1 MEGKNIKNKILENI
15 YLSQEEKIDELIKNT
30 NAIVKNKLNKID
42 KEKVL
47 EKYNIKEVKDLIE
60 KIEENN
66 NMKTSYII
74 KEIYKQGF
82 ADGVNLLRECIDK

>member
-30 NAIVKNKLNKID
+30 NAIVKNKLNKI
-42 KEKVL
+42 E
-47 EKYNIKEVKDLIE
+47 
-60 KIEENN
+60 
-66 NMKTSYII
+66 